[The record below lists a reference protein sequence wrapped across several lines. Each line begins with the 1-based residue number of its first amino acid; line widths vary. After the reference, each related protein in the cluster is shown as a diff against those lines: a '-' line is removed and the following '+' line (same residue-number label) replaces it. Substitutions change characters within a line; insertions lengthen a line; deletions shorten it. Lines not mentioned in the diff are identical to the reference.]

1 VIREVGVNF
10 FCGDHMAIALLPT
23 FDFALASSHSW
34 HGAAHVVVFPRK
46 AVAAEGPH
54 RLEINS
60 EFLKQNVV
68 DGEAYLLGMTIRHLA
83 RHGLGAGWACAGYG
97 DRETVARPP

>member
-1 VIREVGVNF
+1 LRGSYGDRLTAYIRLCSGFVAFLAWSCARRGVI
-10 FCGDHMAIALLPT
+10 L
-23 FDFALASSHSW
+23 SQ
-34 HGAAHVVVFPRK
+34 VVFPRK